1 MAKKTIKT
9 LIIED
14 NPADVLLI
22 RRMLS
27 EAMTDVT
34 FELESCDML
43 KSGLKRIRE
52 GGINLVLLDLGL
64 PDCQGFEAFL
74 KVHEHSPDL
83 PIVVLTALEDEEL
96 AVKAVQMGAQDYIL
110 KGQTYNNLLKNSLR
124 YAIERKRVEEALRDS
139 EEKYRLIFETAA
151 NLITIV
157 DQEGV
162 IVDCNST
169 SCDVLSYRKDEMVGQ
184 PIGKIMHPDYRGKGK
199 KLILE
204 TLAKGFIYN
213 REYKMVRKD
222 KEIIDVRINSSKI
235 NWKRG
240 KHLYIVYI
248 IEDITDR
255 KRAEEQLAQSFCKLE
270 AAMEGTIHIIDRMV
284 EARDPYTAG
293 HQRRVAIL
301 AGAIAR
307 EMRLP
312 VDQIRGLHVASVIHD
327 IGKIQVPAEILSKPG
342 RISDDEFSIIKSHAK
357 VGYDILKSTEFP
369 WPVAQIV
376 LQHHERINGSGYPD
390 GLPGKDILQE
400 AKILGVADVFE
411 AMTSHRPYRPA
422 LGVDKAL
429 YELAQNRNILYDP
442 KVVDACI
449 KLFNKNGFNFEENNS
464 SRQTIYSIKR

>member
-1 MAKKTIKT
+1 MAKKIIKT

-43 KSGLKRIRE
+43 KSGLKRISE
-52 GGINLVLLDLGL
+52 GGINIVLLDLGL
-64 PDCQGFEAFL
+64 PDCHGFEVFL
-74 KVHEHSPDL
+74 RVHEQGPDL
-83 PIVVLTALEDEEL
+83 PIVVLTGLDDEEF
-96 AVKAVQMGAQDYIL
+96 AVKAVQMGAQDYL
-110 KGQTYNNLLKNSLR
+110 VKGQIYNNLLKNSLR
-124 YAIERKRVEEALRDS
+124 YAIERKRVEEALRES

-169 SCDVLSYRKDEMVGQ
+169 SRDVLSYNKDEMVGQ
-184 PIGKIMHPDYRGKGK
+184 PIRKIMHPDYRAKGK

-204 TLAKGFIYN
+204 TLAEGCIYN
-213 REYKMVRKD
+213 QEYKMVRKD
-222 KEIIDVRINSSKI
+222 KEIIDVRINSAKI

-255 KRAEEQLAQSFCKLE
+255 KRAEEQLVQSFRKLE
-270 AAMEGTIHIIDRMV
+270 VAMEGTICIIDRIV

-301 AGAIAR
+301 ACAIAR
-307 EMRLP
+307 EMRFP
-312 VDQIRGLHVASVIHD
+312 EDQIKGLHVASGIHD

-342 RISDDEFSIIKSHAK
+342 RISDDEFNIIKSHSK

-376 LQHHERINGSGYPD
+376 LQHHERINGSGYPG
-390 GLPGKDILQE
+390 GLLGKDILQE

-422 LGVDKAL
+422 LGADKAL

-442 KVVDACI
+442 KVADACI
-449 KLFNKNGFNFEENNS
+449 KLVNKKGFNFEEKNS
-464 SRQTIYSIKR
+464 SRQIIYSIKI